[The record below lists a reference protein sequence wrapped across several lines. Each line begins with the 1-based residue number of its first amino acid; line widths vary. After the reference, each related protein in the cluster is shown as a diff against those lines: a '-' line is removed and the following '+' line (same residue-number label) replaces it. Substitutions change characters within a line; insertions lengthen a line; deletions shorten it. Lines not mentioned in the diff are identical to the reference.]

1 MNFKINLKN
10 IIHRI
15 SLKSILILF
24 ILLTLFISVQV
35 IIASLNNGLYTR
47 YNNYIIF
54 KNSFNHLLN
63 NTNLYI
69 LYPAE
74 HYDLFKYSP
83 SFAFFMGIFYILPNW
98 LGVFIFNI
106 LGIFLLLYGIKKLNF
121 KPASLKII
129 YVFIFIETG
138 ISLTSTQTNIHI
150 VGLILILFS
159 MLENKRFF
167 LAALLISICFY
178 IKIYGLLTGL
188 IFLCYSERIKLIL
201 YTICWLIIIAI
212 LPLFV
217 INIDQL
223 ITQYNQWFS
232 LLKFDISNSLGASI
246 QQIIIH
252 DFNINIAKNVI
263 LLVGFILLVL
273 PLLRKKLY
281 TNLHFKMYFLS
292 SILIWMV
299 IFNYKAESPTYI
311 IAMVGVM
318 LFYTNTN
325 KNFYLN
331 TLIWLCLIFTSF
343 SSTDLIT
350 PSWIINKY
358 IEPLGIK
365 ALFPAIIWIYN
376 TYILLRFPTTYFETK
391 NAII

>member
-83 SFAFFMGIFYILPNW
+83 SFAFFMGIFYFLPNW

-106 LGIFLLLYGIKKLNF
+106 LGIFLLLYGIKKINF

-167 LAALLISICFY
+167 
-178 IKIYGLLTGL
+178 
-188 IFLCYSERIKLIL
+188 
-201 YTICWLIIIAI
+201 
-212 LPLFV
+212 
-217 INIDQL
+217 
-223 ITQYNQWFS
+223 FS
-232 LLKFDISNSLGASI
+232 
-246 QQIIIH
+246 
-252 DFNINIAKNVI
+252 
-263 LLVGFILLVL
+263 
-273 PLLRKKLY
+273 
-281 TNLHFKMYFLS
+281 
-292 SILIWMV
+292 
-299 IFNYKAESPTYI
+299 
-311 IAMVGVM
+311 
-318 LFYTNTN
+318 
-325 KNFYLN
+325 
-331 TLIWLCLIFTSF
+331 CLINF
-343 SSTDLIT
+343 DLFL
-350 PSWIINKY
+350 Y
-358 IEPLGIK
+358 
-365 ALFPAIIWIYN
+365 
-376 TYILLRFPTTYFETK
+376 
-391 NAII
+391 